1 MRNTQYCLLSSPLKL
16 YNGGVGEVEELGQG
30 RGAQLAHNLN
40 RGVISLD
47 FQSLIYDIV
56 ECIDLEFDFYFLC
69 LININ
74 IQYEF

>member
-1 MRNTQYCLLSSPLKL
+1 M
-16 YNGGVGEVEELGQG
+16 EELGQG